1 LRIDTVTDT
10 AEDQM
15 RVMQF
20 SATRVRLRYAAIAGV
35 AVIVAVL
42 LMTMRPVNE
51 TPQPVR
57 AVPTERLSKA
67 EEFAWESPFAA
78 ERYRVTLRD
87 DAAVI
92 FSGEIS
98 QSPFLPD
105 RALRSLLRPG
115 QKYSW
120 KVESLDATGTVIAE
134 SVPIAFVYEP

>member
-1 LRIDTVTDT
+1 
-10 AEDQM
+10 M

-35 AVIVAVL
+35 IVIVAVL
-42 LMTMRPVNE
+42 WMTMRPVNE

-78 ERYRVTLRD
+78 ARYRVTLRD
-87 DAAVI
+87 ADAAVI
-92 FSGEIS
+92 FAGEVRE
-98 QSPFLPD
+98 SPFLPEP
-105 RALRSLLRPG
+105 ALRSQLRPG

>member
-1 LRIDTVTDT
+1 
-10 AEDQM
+10 M

-35 AVIVAVL
+35 VVVVAML
-42 LMTMRPVNE
+42 WMTMRPVNE

-78 ERYRVTLRD
+78 LRYRVTLRD
-87 DAAVI
+87 SADAVV
-92 FSGEIS
+92 FTGEVSG
-98 QSPFLPD
+98 SPFLPG
-105 RALRSLLRPG
+105 RALRSQLRPG

-120 KVESLDATGTVIAE
+120 QVESLDAAGAVLAQ
-134 SVPIAFVYEP
+134 SVPITFLFQP